1 MVFDPVQTI
10 EGKNLIESIG
20 EYFSRVN
27 RFHDVDLLKSKTQVV
42 FLVMISGVV
51 DHFLRNIYARQ
62 RSASGMGFVFRR
74 KSSKIEKAHEF
85 LINLLDTE
93 KHSARCF

>member
-10 EGKNLIESIG
+10 ERKYLIESIG

-51 DHFLRNIYARQ
+51 DHFL
-62 RSASGMGFVFRR
+62 
-74 KSSKIEKAHEF
+74 
-85 LINLLDTE
+85 
-93 KHSARCF
+93 